1 LARAAPPADSSS
13 PRRGGGLKVIID
25 NLEELVAVVL
35 LMLIG
40 VSMATQVF
48 LRSFFGA
55 PLSWPEELSQFL
67 FVWAS
72 ILGAVGAGKRLG
84 LVRVETVVE
93 KLPAGARNALEKLIL
108 IGIGILLA
116 VLGWQGSQMAARST
130 YAATTLPIT
139 WAWMY
144 SAAAVFAVL
153 MYARL
158 LQAQLFKYRFTFLE
172 TVISAKRP

>member
-55 PLSWPEELSQFL
+55 PLSWPEEVSQFL

>member
-13 PRRGGGLKVIID
+13 PRRGGALKVIID

-35 LMLIG
+35 LLLIG

-93 KLPAGARNALEKLIL
+93 KFPAGARNALEILIL
-108 IGIGILLA
+108 IAIGILLA
-116 VLGWQGSQMAARST
+116 VLGWQGWQMAARST

-158 LQAQLFKYRFTFLE
+158 LQAQLFKYRFAFVE